1 VVSGLVLANAILG
14 DAILGDPALGDARRR
29 GNVRIVGDRVAA
41 VGPGVAAGP
50 GDDVLDLSGYVL
62 LPGPAEPHA
71 HLDKAFTAGLA
82 HPGDGSLAGAI
93 DAWLTLRGQLDQA
106 DFTARA
112 RRGALAYL
120 SNGATVIRAHTDA
133 SPALGTMPLA
143 ALRTVR
149 AELDGAVDIE
159 FAAMAGNP
167 LTGAAGRENV
177 AALRDAIDAG
187 ADVVGGAPW
196 LDTDPAA
203 ACGVLLDLAAAA
215 GLPVDLHVDETT
227 DPAADTLGTLIAL
240 ARQGFP
246 HRLTASHVVSLAS
259 RPRAAQHRTAAA
271 LAEAGIGVVTL
282 PQTNLWLQGRAAAG
296 GPPDA
301 PGDGA
306 LEDGAPGDGVASPVT
321 RGLTPVTVLLAAGVT
336 VAAGADN
343 IRDPFNPLSRADP
356 LETAALLAAAAHLTP
371 AQALTTVTAGAWA
384 VLGRPAPA
392 FRPGE
397 PARFVAVAALDA
409 DDAVASAPPDR
420 IVIRGSRVVARTRT
434 VREYYPSQSR

>member
-1 VVSGLVLANAILG
+1 LAEPG
-14 DAILGDPALGDARRR
+14 DA
-29 GNVRIVGDRVAA
+29 
-41 VGPGVAAGP
+41 
-50 GDDVLDLSGYVL
+50 VLELSGHVL
-62 LPGPAEPHA
+62 LPGFAEPHA

-93 DAWLTLRGQLDQA
+93 DAWLALRGRLDEA

-112 RRGALAYL
+112 RRAALTYL

-133 SPALGTMPLA
+133 SPVPGTMPLA

-167 LTGAAGRENV
+167 LTGVAGRENL

-196 LDTDPAA
+196 LDPDPAA
-203 ACGVLLDLAAAA
+203 ACGLLVDLAAAA

-240 ARQGFP
+240 VRQGFP
-246 HRLTASHVVSLAS
+246 HRFTASHVVSLAS
-259 RPRAAQHRTAAA
+259 RPRAEQHRTAAA

-296 GPPDA
+296 SLTEGPGASA
-301 PGDGA
+301 PGA
-306 LEDGAPGDGVASPVT
+306 FVASPMA
-321 RGLTPVTVLLAAGVT
+321 RGLTPVTVLRAAGVR

-371 AQALTTVTAGAWA
+371 TQALTSVTADAWS

-392 FRPGE
+392 FRPGA
-397 PARFVAVAALDA
+397 PARFVAVAAMDA
-409 DDAVASAPPDR
+409 NDAVASAPPDR
-420 IVIRGSRVVARTRT
+420 IVIRGNRVVARTHA
-434 VREYYPSQSR
+434 VREYHVSQSR

>member
-1 VVSGLVLANAILG
+1 VVSEDPVVSGVVLANAT
-14 DAILGDPALGDARRR
+14 LGDARRR
-29 GNVRIVGDRVAA
+29 GSVRIVGDRVAA
-41 VGPGVAAGP
+41 VGPGVTASP
-50 GDDVLDLSGYVL
+50 GDEVLDLSGYVL
-62 LPGPAEPHA
+62 LPGFAEPHA
-71 HLDKAFTAGLA
+71 HLDKAFTAGLVP
-82 HPGDGSLAGAI
+82 PGDGSLAGAI
-93 DAWLTLRGQLDQA
+93 GAWLTLRGTLDQA
-106 DFTARA
+106 SFTARA
-112 RRGALAYL
+112 RRAALAYL

-159 FAAMAGNP
+159 FVAMAYNP
-167 LTGAAGRENV
+167 LTGAAGRENL

-196 LDTDPAA
+196 RDADPAA

-215 GLPVDLHVDETT
+215 GLPFDLHVDETT

-240 ARQGFP
+240 ARPGFP

-259 RPRAAQHRTAAA
+259 RPRAEQHRTAAA

-282 PQTNLWLQGRAAAG
+282 PQTNLWLQGRAMAG
-296 GPPDA
+296 GPADA
-301 PGDGA
+301 TGDRA
-306 LEDGAPGDGVASPVT
+306 AGDGVASPAT
-321 RGLTPVTVLLAAGVT
+321 RGLTPVAVLLAAGVT

-371 AQALTTVTAGAWA
+371 AQALTAVTAGAWA

-392 FRPGE
+392 FRPGA

-409 DDAVASAPPDR
+409 DDAVAAAPPDR
-420 IVIRGSRVVARTRT
+420 IVIRGSRVVARTHA
-434 VREYYPSQSR
+434 VHEYHLSQSQ

>member
-1 VVSGLVLANAILG
+1 VVRGLLLANATLADG
-14 DAILGDPALGDARRR
+14 TLADASRP

-41 VGPGVAAGP
+41 VGPDVAAGP
-50 GDDVLDLSGYVL
+50 GEEVLDLSGYVL
-62 LPGPAEPHA
+62 LPGFAEPHA
-71 HLDKAFTAGLA
+71 HLDKAFTARLA
-82 HPGDGSLAGAI
+82 HPADGSLASAI

-112 RRGALAYL
+112 RRAALAYL
-120 SNGATVIRAHTDA
+120 SHGATVIRAHTDV

-149 AELDGAVDIE
+149 DELDGAVDIE
-159 FAAMAGNP
+159 FVAMAGNP

-177 AALRDAIDAG
+177 AVLRDAIDAG

-196 LDTDPAA
+196 LDADPAA
-203 ACGVLLDLAAAA
+203 ACEMLLDLAAAA

-246 HRLTASHVVSLAS
+246 HALTVSHVVSLAS
-259 RPRAAQHRTAAA
+259 RPRAAQRRAAAA

-296 GPPDA
+296 GAASA
-301 PGDGA
+301 PADS
-306 LEDGAPGDGVASPVT
+306 APADGVASPVT
-321 RGLTPVTVLLAAGVT
+321 RGLTPVSVLLAAGVT
-336 VAAGADN
+336 VAAGSDN

-371 AQALTTVTAGAWA
+371 AQALTAVTAGAWA

-392 FRPGE
+392 FQPGA

-409 DDAVASAPPDR
+409 DDAVASAAEDR
-420 IVIRGSRVVARTRT
+420 IVIRGSRVVARTRA
-434 VREYYPSQSR
+434 VREHHLSQSR

>member
-1 VVSGLVLANAILG
+1 VVNGPVVNGLLLANAAFG
-14 DAILGDPALGDARRR
+14 DGDLP
-29 GNVRIVGDRVAA
+29 GNVRIAGDRVAA
-41 VGPGVAAGP
+41 AGPGVAASP
-50 GDDVLDLSGYVL
+50 GDDVLDLSGYLL
-62 LPGPAEPHA
+62 LPGFAEPHA

-82 HPGDGSLAGAI
+82 QPGDGSLMGAVN
-93 DAWLTLRGQLDQA
+93 AWLALRGTLDQA
-106 DFTARA
+106 GFTARA
-112 RRGALAYL
+112 RRAALAYL
-120 SNGATVIRAHTDA
+120 ANGATVIRAHTDA

-149 AELDGAVDIE
+149 ADLDGAVDIE
-159 FAAMAGNP
+159 FVAMAGNP
-167 LTGAAGRENV
+167 LTGTAGRENV

-196 LDTDPAA
+196 LDPDPAA
-203 ACGVLLDLAAAA
+203 ACEVLLDIAAAA

-227 DPAADTLGTLIAL
+227 DPAADTLGTLITL
-240 ARQGFP
+240 ARRGFP
-246 HRLTASHVVSLAS
+246 HPITASHVVSLAS
-259 RPRAAQHRTAAA
+259 RPRAEQHRTAVA

-296 GPPDA
+296 I

-306 LEDGAPGDGVASPVT
+306 ASPVT

-336 VAAGADN
+336 VGAGADN

-356 LETAALLAAAAHLTP
+356 LETAALLAAAAHLAP

-392 FRPGE
+392 FGPGAA
-397 PARFVAVAALDA
+397 ARFVAVPALDA

-420 IVIRGSRVVARTRT
+420 IVIRGSRVVARTRAL
-434 VREYYPSQSR
+434 REYHLSPPMKMKT